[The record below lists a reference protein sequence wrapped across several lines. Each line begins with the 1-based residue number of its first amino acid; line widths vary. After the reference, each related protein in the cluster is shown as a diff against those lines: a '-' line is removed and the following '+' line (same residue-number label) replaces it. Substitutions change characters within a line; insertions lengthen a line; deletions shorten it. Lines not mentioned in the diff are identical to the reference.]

1 MTTDTCGGI
10 VTGGDL
16 PGVTQGLF
24 ELVRQHL
31 DPKVVD
37 PMREGQPLAFLPA
50 VTCRNF
56 DLRSLLLGK
65 IDF

>member
-1 MTTDTCGGI
+1 M
-10 VTGGDL
+10 VTGRDL

-31 DPKVVD
+31 DSRVVH
-37 PMREGQPLAFLPA
+37 PMRDGHPLASQPA

-56 DLRSLLLGK
+56 DLSSLLLGK
-65 IDF
+65 IDFRVCVSFNA